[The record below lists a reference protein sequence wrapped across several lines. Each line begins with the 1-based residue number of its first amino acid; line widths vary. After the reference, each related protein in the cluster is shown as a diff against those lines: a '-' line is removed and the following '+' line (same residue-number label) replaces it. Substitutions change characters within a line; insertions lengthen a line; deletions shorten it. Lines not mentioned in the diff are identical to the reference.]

1 MKSCILWVF
10 LGVLLWGIVSCD
22 KEKDLKP
29 SGLDTERLRDSL
41 DWEYPL
47 VREYYEKYDVAILRR
62 FDEVLDLKFDFH
74 DKDSRKFWDGLILSR
89 IVRKTEMDS
98 VMDILENSILSCFKD
113 EFEWNGKVYR
123 AEFVKKYFPT
133 KIVLVNNLVSEWGA
147 SKSFPTESVNAASE
161 SLQGTIHGAINDNGV
176 VMSLDTRVMYSSPEN
191 FRRYRND
198 ILYFLLAFIVD
209 KYDLYDE
216 VPERFYQFSEA
227 YYGKEIA
234 VLLEEAGNI
243 VDEVTGD
250 TVQSVSKAEYVR
262 NYGVISNSVYPVAG
276 VREIATFREVADR
289 ERDFRLYLD
298 QLITPEIL
306 NGEEQPVWKMT
317 AVTRQKMWYV
327 GHTLLN
333 LGIDVR
339 VLNDDPDFLNLLEL
353 TEDEL
358 VNMK

>member
-1 MKSCILWVF
+1 
-10 LGVLLWGIVSCD
+10 
-22 KEKDLKP
+22 
-29 SGLDTERLRDSL
+29 
-41 DWEYPL
+41 
-47 VREYYEKYDVAILRR
+47 
-62 FDEVLDLKFDFH
+62 
-74 DKDSRKFWDGLILSR
+74 
-89 IVRKTEMDS
+89 MDS
-98 VMDILENSILSCFKD
+98 VMDILENSILACFKD

-123 AEFVKKYFPT
+123 GGFVKKYFPP
-133 KIVLVNNLVSEWGA
+133 KILLVNNLVSEWGA

-161 SLQGTIHGAINDNGV
+161 SLQGTIHGAINDNGI
-176 VMSLDTRVMYSSPEN
+176 VMSLNTRVMYSSPES
-191 FRRYRND
+191 FQKYRND

-209 KYDLYDE
+209 KYELYDQ

-234 VLLEEAGNI
+234 ELLEESGQI

-250 TVQSVSKAEYVR
+250 TVRSISKAAYVR
-262 NYGVISNSVYPVAG
+262 NYGVISNSVYPVMGAK
-276 VREIATFREVADR
+276 REIATFWEVADR
-289 ERDFRLYLD
+289 KRDFRLYLD

-306 NGEEQPVWKMT
+306 DGEVQPAWNMT

-339 VLNDDPDFLNLLEL
+339 MLNDDPDFLNLLKL

-358 VNMK
+358 VNIE